1 MRNLRFRLPTP
12 RGAALIAAAIL
23 LAAAGMVLSQF
34 VSFVWAIAI
43 RAILLALAALILILA
58 RF

>member
-1 MRNLRFRLPTP
+1 MGKLRFRSPSP

-23 LAAAGMVLSQF
+23 LSAGGMVLAQF

-43 RAILLALAALILILA
+43 TAILLALAALILILA